1 MMQQPLIIN
10 FFLGF
15 FSNIF
20 NIIMLAIFVCIGI
33 IIGLAF
39 RPKAKDQVM
48 KLIPRDMRF
57 VDFNVAREN
66 AFSVEC
72 EEKKNFPPQRYIKY
86 KPGWSGQVGRF
97 FKKAITR
104 HLGLEGTAY
113 TCQVE
118 QGKKMELKTTDD
130 NPGKVEVVNAV
141 FLGSLSAVLKG
152 IWGVEFYDQ
161 VPEAKREELEK
172 EKVKVIVGLDEISTP
187 TGFKEITEEA
197 IKQEEDRL
205 AAETW
210 WKGKKQ
216 AEKGEWIQYLWLL
229 LAGAGI
235 MAIAS
240 KLLGWW

>member
-1 MMQQPLIIN
+1 MSYLQLD
-10 FFLGF
+10 FFYGF

-20 NIIMLAIFVCIGI
+20 NIVMVILFVLVGI
-33 IIGLAF
+33 VIGLILK
-39 RPKAKDQVM
+39 PKAKDQVM

-57 VDFNVAREN
+57 VDFDVRREN

-72 EEKKNFPPQRYIKY
+72 DPKKGFPPQRYIKY
-86 KPGWSGQVGRF
+86 KPGWTGKVGKFLKRSV
-97 FKKAITR
+97 TR

-113 TCQVE
+113 TC
-118 QGKKMELKTTDD
+118 
-130 NPGKVEVVNAV
+130 KVEDGQTIQIPTKEGNPEPATIDNAV
-141 FLGSLSAVLKG
+141 LLGSLTDCLKG
-152 IWGVEFYDQ
+152 LWGTEFYEQ
-161 VPEAKREELEK
+161 VPEARREEIE
-172 EKVKVIVGLDEISTP
+172 ESQVNVIVGLEEIKTP
-187 TGFKEITEEA
+187 VGFKEITEEA

-216 AEKGEWIQYLWLL
+216 AEKGAWLQYIWLL

-240 KLLGWW
+240 KFLGWW

>member
-1 MMQQPLIIN
+1 MIDAFI
-10 FFLGF
+10 GF
-15 FSNIF
+15 FTNIF
-20 NIIMLAIFVCIGI
+20 NILMLAIFILIGVL
-33 IIGLAF
+33 IGLMLK
-39 RPKAKDQVM
+39 PKAKDQVM

-57 VDFNVAREN
+57 VDFDVKREN

-72 EEKKNFPPQRYIKY
+72 EEKKGFPPQRFIKY
-86 KPGWSGQVGRF
+86 KPGWSGGVGRF
-97 FKKAITR
+97 LKRNITR

-118 QGKKMELKTTDD
+118 QGKKLNVPQKDG
-130 NPGKVEVVNAV
+130 NPGSVEVENAV
-141 FLGSLSAVLKG
+141 FLGSLADCLKG
-152 IWGVEFYDQ
+152 LWGTEFYEQ
-161 VPEAKREELEK
+161 VPDKQRDEVEGSR
-172 EKVKVIVGLDEISTP
+172 VNVIVGLEEIKTP
-187 TGFKEITEEA
+187 VGFKEITEEA

-216 AEKGEWIQYLWLL
+216 AEKGAWIQYLWLL